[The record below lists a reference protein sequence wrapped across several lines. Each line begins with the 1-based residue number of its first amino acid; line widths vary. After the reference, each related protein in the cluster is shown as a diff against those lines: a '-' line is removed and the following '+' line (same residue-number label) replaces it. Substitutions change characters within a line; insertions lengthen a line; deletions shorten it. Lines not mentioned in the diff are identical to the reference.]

1 MFLKPSWNEGT
12 GNSQELDAYNP
23 VGGSIGT
30 YKSGKKLNYEIGAD
44 FMSNTNEKI
53 KIGLELA
60 VGGLPGFQKQLPS
73 RIAFPD
79 DSIAKTTNGTYGSL
93 SGKVQL
99 NLTDNLQSYLT
110 LGLVKT
116 TSDQQFLDTN
126 MSGGDKINEK
136 WFTLPTGTRYTI
148 GTQYKIKNNLFADIS
163 YGKMEYDQHTMEY
176 LANSGDI
183 PRFTDSLEYEQ
194 IILGLRY
201 KF

>member
-1 MFLKPSWNEGT
+1 MKVQAIHSITIPT
-12 GNSQELDAYNP
+12 IIM
-23 VGGSIGT
+23 VGLNIGT

-44 FMSNTNEKI
+44 FMSNTHEKV
-53 KIGLELA
+53 KVGLEQLA
-60 VGGLPGFQKQLPS
+60 VGQLPGFQKQLPDFVGDPT
-73 RIAFPD
+73 RID

-126 MSGGDKINEK
+126 LTGTSLNEK

-176 LANSGDI
+176 TASDGNVY
-183 PRFTDSLEYEQ
+183 RFSDSLEYEQ